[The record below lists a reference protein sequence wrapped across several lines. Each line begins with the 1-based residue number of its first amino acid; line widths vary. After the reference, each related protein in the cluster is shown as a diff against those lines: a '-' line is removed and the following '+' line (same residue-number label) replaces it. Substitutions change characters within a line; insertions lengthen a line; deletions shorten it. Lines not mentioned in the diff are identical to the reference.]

1 MAATVILVPYRPH
14 ADLTALWDRLNGW
27 WQEQH
32 PDWRM
37 FVADS
42 TGTWSRAEAI
52 NTAAH
57 DAADWEVAVIADVC
71 VWQRPETTRRHVD
84 HATRTRGMVIPYE
97 ACVRLNRAGT
107 KMFLNRGGRGNFI
120 GWNTHR
126 VEDVR
131 QPHGGITVI
140 HRETWE
146 TVGGMDPRF
155 RIWGGEDDALVLS
168 ARTLT
173 TVHRGDGVLWQ
184 LHHPSMPRDPKKRP
198 QTLAERYR
206 AAKGDPNAVRALI
219 AEREGL

>member
-1 MAATVILVPYRPH
+1 MRVVVLVPYRPH
-14 ADLTALWDRLNGW
+14 PDLAPLWDELHSW
-27 WQEQH
+27 WGKHH
-32 PDWRM
+32 PSWPLV
-37 FVADS
+37 VADS
-42 TGTWSRAEAI
+42 TGSWSRAEAI
-52 NTAAH
+52 NRAAEQQPW
-57 DAADWEVAVIADVC
+57 DVAVIADVC
-71 VWQRPETTRRHVD
+71 VWQRPETLRRHVD
-84 HATRTRGMVIPYE
+84 AVARSPKMVIPYE
-97 ACVRLNRAGT
+97 VCVRLNADGT
-107 KMFLNRGGRGNFI
+107 KTFLNRGGRGNFI
-120 GWNTHR
+120 GWETHR

-140 HRETWE
+140 HRHTWE